1 MKNILFIVF
10 SSFIFLF
17 VSCTSEQETETYI
30 PIDEIIPL
38 DTHLIPNKDTKIVST
53 TLNFK
58 DIDAIDYLLVRK
70 SVGDSYSAKISQSE
84 LTSDYIFNYTIQKTD
99 PQNFRLVL
107 AAFYKDGNMSKELSL
122 NVDNRWGFF
131 IRNVTRIARVTG
143 SIINGENFPS
153 PNNTATKW
161 NVGGTDLGIIW
172 EMQPGKYGI
181 FFGDTF
187 GYDFKPNPA
196 NPGPNGGSWR
206 SNVLAF
212 SEDND
217 LEDGLSF
224 SNMATDDKGY
234 AREIVYG
241 GKDSSGNGDW
251 TSIPTAAIR
260 ANGIDY
266 VHYFNMRNWTGWI
279 TNYSGIYKSVDNGL
293 TWAKCKDI
301 TFSSYSFFGQVGY
314 FKKDGYVYMIGTQ
327 TGRDS
332 NAKLARFHETD
343 IENKTAYEYWN
354 AFTNQWIKGNENEA
368 TVLIEDKVGEL
379 SFIYNE
385 THKKWI
391 IAYFNADRYN
401 ITMRTAEDITGPWSE
416 PYELANGREYAQLY
430 GSYIHPLSVT
440 GDNLYFTMSM
450 WMPYNVFLMKA
461 ELADM
466 GEFNY
471 IDKYNIMNT
480 RTLIITFVWM
490 IMSNIGICAQEHWDA
505 QERIELNKGVFPKN
519 FSKAIDAIQY
529 DLLGIERGKSHVK
542 VIDNNTLY
550 INLSF
555 SLKNSVQQGDW
566 RIAVK
571 PDFLPSFHWAPHLTP
586 TDRNVIDQHVFRSPA
601 LIVADDHQTLILIP
615 DLDIMQKGTPV
626 RWYMDMDA
634 SSNTLILGMCNNH
647 VFEHVLFERD
657 QETTYPKGDI
667 EIGFYL
673 MYSDSKEVLRNPFK
687 KPLEFMWSRWGHA
700 AYEKGNPVKE
710 NLETYVKHT
719 YNWAFNS
726 WSENVWQQFELD
738 GKKVGAPVFIVNVT
752 QSPNYPGEINE
763 REFRS
768 IWNQAWFSSLRSAS
782 GLYRYARRTGNRELL
797 AKANLTKELALS
809 FPQRNGFFYG
819 LIGTEMHEVEIDGKK
834 YNRSKGWNTYY
845 WGNSNRNPY
854 TWNPKESPY
863 HILDMSWTALLMLRW
878 YDELEKDARLLAYA
892 EDYAMALLGIQYENG
907 FFPGW
912 LDLKTMQPMN
922 HLNASPETSLSVT
935 FLLKLYELTHKEE
948 YKRAAFK
955 AMNAVIHEIIPVGK
969 WEDFETYWSCSRYGS
984 DNLVGKKVLRNNMH
998 KQNNFSMFWTAEA
1011 LLECYRLTSNK
1022 EYLDYGQRTLDE
1034 LLMTQA
1040 SWQPPYMYVNVL
1052 GGFGVLNADGEWND
1066 SRESL
1071 FSELIIQYGKLLD
1084 KPEYI
1089 ERGYAAL
1096 KASFVMMY
1104 CTENPQTKQQW
1115 EKVHPFFASEDY
1127 GFIMENYGHGGRT
1140 NPAGEGMGEF
1150 TIYDWGNGAAAEAYN
1165 RLLDKFGKIE

>member
-1 MKNILFIVF
+1 
-10 SSFIFLF
+10 
-17 VSCTSEQETETYI
+17 
-30 PIDEIIPL
+30 
-38 DTHLIPNKDTKIVST
+38 
-53 TLNFK
+53 
-58 DIDAIDYLLVRK
+58 
-70 SVGDSYSAKISQSE
+70 
-84 LTSDYIFNYTIQKTD
+84 
-99 PQNFRLVL
+99 
-107 AAFYKDGNMSKELSL
+107 
-122 NVDNRWGFF
+122 
-131 IRNVTRIARVTG
+131 
-143 SIINGENFPS
+143 
-153 PNNTATKW
+153 
-161 NVGGTDLGIIW
+161 
-172 EMQPGKYGI
+172 
-181 FFGDTF
+181 
-187 GYDFKPNPA
+187 
-196 NPGPNGGSWR
+196 
-206 SNVLAF
+206 
-212 SEDND
+212 
-217 LEDGLSF
+217 
-224 SNMATDDKGY
+224 
-234 AREIVYG
+234 
-241 GKDSSGNGDW
+241 
-251 TSIPTAAIR
+251 
-260 ANGIDY
+260 
-266 VHYFNMRNWTGWI
+266 
-279 TNYSGIYKSVDNGL
+279 
-293 TWAKCKDI
+293 
-301 TFSSYSFFGQVGY
+301 
-314 FKKDGYVYMIGTQ
+314 
-327 TGRDS
+327 
-332 NAKLARFHETD
+332 
-343 IENKTAYEYWN
+343 
-354 AFTNQWIKGNENEA
+354 
-368 TVLIEDKVGEL
+368 
-379 SFIYNE
+379 
-385 THKKWI
+385 
-391 IAYFNADRYN
+391 
-401 ITMRTAEDITGPWSE
+401 
-416 PYELANGREYAQLY
+416 
-430 GSYIHPLSVT
+430 
-440 GDNLYFTMSM
+440 
-450 WMPYNVFLMKA
+450 
-461 ELADM
+461 
-466 GEFNY
+466 
-471 IDKYNIMNT
+471 MNT

-490 IMSNIGICAQEHWDA
+490 IMSNIGIFAQEHWDA

-519 FSKAIDAIQY
+519 FSKAIDIIQY

-555 SLKNSVQQGDW
+555 SLKNFVQQGDW

-892 EDYAMALLGIQYENG
+892 E
-907 FFPGW
+907 
-912 LDLKTMQPMN
+912 
-922 HLNASPETSLSVT
+922 
-935 FLLKLYELTHKEE
+935 
-948 YKRAAFK
+948 
-955 AMNAVIHEIIPVGK
+955 
-969 WEDFETYWSCSRYGS
+969 
-984 DNLVGKKVLRNNMH
+984 
-998 KQNNFSMFWTAEA
+998 
-1011 LLECYRLTSNK
+1011 
-1022 EYLDYGQRTLDE
+1022 
-1034 LLMTQA
+1034 
-1040 SWQPPYMYVNVL
+1040 
-1052 GGFGVLNADGEWND
+1052 
-1066 SRESL
+1066 
-1071 FSELIIQYGKLLD
+1071 
-1084 KPEYI
+1084 
-1089 ERGYAAL
+1089 
-1096 KASFVMMY
+1096 
-1104 CTENPQTKQQW
+1104 
-1115 EKVHPFFASEDY
+1115 
-1127 GFIMENYGHGGRT
+1127 
-1140 NPAGEGMGEF
+1140 
-1150 TIYDWGNGAAAEAYN
+1150 AAAELEMWSDDIANKTLKALRERAGVKYLAPAKDANFTDFGYTLTPVLQEIRRERRSELALQGFRLDDLMRWKADKLIVGKRGKGAYVGDESILFKSYSPDN
-1165 RLLDKFGKIE
+1165 QKRIRERLTLDDNKWADPMAGTLPSGYQFHADRDYLLPIPPSELELNKKLKQNPKW

>member
-647 VFEHVLFERD
+647 VSEHVLFERD

-738 GKKVGAPVFIVNVT
+738 GNKVGAPVFIVNVT

-1127 GFIMENYGHGGRT
+1127 GFMMENYGHGGRT